1 MNENIIILNL
11 SFDLDLTFKCFPM
24 NDLSSSSSKS
34 ISTPPQIWTPL
45 ELEFQTKLQ
54 WEVNKL
60 PILLQSKSPEVR
72 KAALKMFLLKI
83 QSAKNTN
90 LADLN
95 NEAKATSNHYNTSVK
110 LNELIVAER
119 DSECLELLLKLMV
132 TDHSESK
139 FKKKCNFF

>member
-1 MNENIIILNL
+1 
-11 SFDLDLTFKCFPM
+11 
-24 NDLSSSSSKS
+24 
-34 ISTPPQIWTPL
+34 
-45 ELEFQTKLQ
+45 
-54 WEVNKL
+54 
-60 PILLQSKSPEVR
+60 
-72 KAALKMFLLKI
+72 MFLLKI

-95 NEAKATSNHYNTSVK
+95 NEAKATITNHYNTSVK

-139 FKKKCNFF
+139 FQKKCNFF

>member
-1 MNENIIILNL
+1 
-11 SFDLDLTFKCFPM
+11 M
-24 NDLSSSSSKS
+24 NDLSSSSKS
-34 ISTPPQIWTPL
+34 SYSPQIWTPL

-72 KAALKMFLLKI
+72 KATLKMFLLKI
-83 QSAKNTN
+83 QSAKNTTN
-90 LADLN
+90 LADHN
-95 NEAKATSNHYNTSVK
+95 NEAKATITNHYNTSVK

-139 FKKKCNFF
+139 FPKKVQFF

>member
-1 MNENIIILNL
+1 
-11 SFDLDLTFKCFPM
+11 M
-24 NDLSSSSSKS
+24 NDLSSSKNSS
-34 ISTPPQIWTPL
+34 PPQIWTPL

-72 KAALKMFLLKI
+72 KATLKMFLLKI

-95 NEAKATSNHYNTSVK
+95 NEAKATITNHYNTSVK

-139 FKKKCNFF
+139 FKKKVQFFLVHNAELKCGGK